1 MAVETTIYLV
11 RHCEV
16 ENPDGILYGFLPNF
30 GLSAKGKLQ
39 AQALGRY
46 FSDKPVAKLYVSP
59 LQRAQETAAAIVAAH
74 QGLHAETTNE
84 LIESK
89 FSRYLQ
95 GVRPRNVPL
104 QRPGWFVHKFL
115 PGRLRADEGVYAMA
129 ARVRAPVM
137 RILRDHPGAGGIC
150 VTHGDPI
157 QSFWNIAVGKY
168 RFFELKCKKGGVLV
182 LNYRDTKLGDIN
194 YLSPEMVATATRSSS
209 SSVAS
214 TA

>member
-1 MAVETTIYLV
+1 VSVETTIYLV

-30 GLSAKGKLQ
+30 GLSARGKLQ

-46 FSDKPVAKLYVSP
+46 FSDKPVAQLYVSP
-59 LQRAQETAAAIVAAH
+59 LQRAQETAAAIVADH
-74 QGLHAETTNE
+74 PGLQAETTSE
-84 LIESK
+84 LVESR
-89 FSRYLQ
+89 FSHYLQ

-104 QRPGWFVHKFL
+104 QRPGWFVHKLL
-115 PGRLRADEGVYAMA
+115 PGRLRVDEGVYAMA

-157 QSFWNIAVGKY
+157 QSFWNVAVGKY

-182 LNYRDTKLGDIN
+182 LKYQDTRLRDIS
-194 YLSPEMVATATRSSS
+194 YLSPEVVAASAASSTS
-209 SSVAS
+209 SAAS

>member
-1 MAVETTIYLV
+1 MSVETTVYLV

-30 GLSAKGKLQ
+30 GLSAQGKLQ
-39 AQALGRY
+39 AQALGR
-46 FSDKPVAKLYVSP
+46 FFADKPVAQLYSSP
-59 LQRAQETAAAIVAAH
+59 LQRAQETAAAIAAGH
-74 QGLHAETTNE
+74 PGLRVVTTNE

-104 QRPGWFVHKFL
+104 QRPRWIVHKIM
-115 PGRLRADEGVYAMA
+115 PGRLSSDEGVYAMA

-157 QSFWNIAVGKY
+157 QAFWNVSTGKY
-168 RFFELKCKKGGVLV
+168 RFWELKCKKGGVLE
-182 LNYRDTKLGDIN
+182 LTYRDTQLLN
-194 YLSPEMVATATRSSS
+194 VSYHSPEMVATITRSSAS
-209 SSVAS
+209 SSAS
-214 TA
+214 AG